1 MNQSQF
7 IQSKIENMCN
17 RLVNDHSANPSQ
29 VDLLRAQLD
38 MTNISKYMTHLN
50 TDEGIHRISCMTRS
64 MIASDEGSLAV
75 IAEYLHCF
83 KDIMTQ

>member
-1 MNQSQF
+1 MDKTQF
-7 IQSKIENMCN
+7 IQSKVDNLCG
-17 RLVNDHSANPSQ
+17 RLINDHSANPIE
-29 VDLLRAQLD
+29 VDMLRSQLD
-38 MTNISKYMTHLN
+38 MTNISKYIQHLN
-50 TDEGIHRISCMTRS
+50 TDEGIHRISYMTRS

>member
-1 MNQSQF
+1 MDKTKF
-7 IQSKIENMCN
+7 IKSKIDNMCA
-17 RLVNDHSANPSQ
+17 RLVNDHSANPSK

-50 TDEGIHRISCMTRS
+50 TDEGIDRISSMTRS
-64 MIASDEGSLAV
+64 MIGSDDQS
-75 IAEYLHCF
+75 ITIITEYLHCF